1 MNNKGGGVLFTRY
14 SKKDMESYALKAWM
28 AGENNGRKN
37 LLPVGEL
44 DEKGS
49 KRDFKEKF
57 LKENK
62 L

>member
-1 MNNKGGGVLFTRY
+1 MYNGGVSATEGY

-57 LKENK
+57 LKQNK